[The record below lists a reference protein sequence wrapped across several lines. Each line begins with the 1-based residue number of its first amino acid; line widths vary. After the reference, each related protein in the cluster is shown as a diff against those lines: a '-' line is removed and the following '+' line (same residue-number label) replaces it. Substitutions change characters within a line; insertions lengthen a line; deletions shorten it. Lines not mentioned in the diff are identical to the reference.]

1 MKNDECKLKNIPRMS
16 QRRFRGSIGRSDDT
30 EEFATEKWDNI
41 KIDHYI
47 EIETKVSIPGFV
59 EKTIPQFISKFT
71 RIPIKDNSTI
81 KFIIKSPYN
90 NEKTKWFWK
99 VRNVGDIAISK
110 NMIRGQIINDNSLT
124 HVEPISFSG
133 NHFVEIYG
141 VKNNIVCAFGRLEVK
156 LGDVKNI

>member
-1 MKNDECKLKNIPRMS
+1 MENDEWKLKNIPRMS
-16 QRRFRGSIGRSDDT
+16 QRRFRSSIGKADDT

-47 EIETKVSIPGFV
+47 EIETKVSIPGFI
-59 EKTIPQFISKFT
+59 EKTIPQFISKFKH
-71 RIPIKDNSTI
+71 IPIKYNSTV

-90 NEKTKWFWK
+90 NAKIKWFWK
-99 VRNVGDIAISK
+99 VRNVGGVAISK
-110 NMIRGQIINDNSLT
+110 NMIRGQIINDNSLI
-124 HVEPISFSG
+124 HVEPINFSG

-156 LGDVKNI
+156 LGDVQNI